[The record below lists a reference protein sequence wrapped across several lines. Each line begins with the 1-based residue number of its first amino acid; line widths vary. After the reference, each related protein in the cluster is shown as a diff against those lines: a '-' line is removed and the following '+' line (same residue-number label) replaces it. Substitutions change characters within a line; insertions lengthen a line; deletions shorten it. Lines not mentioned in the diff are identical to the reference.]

1 MSGSTSPLVRQGPG
15 RHRGRQP
22 YLVLV
27 ALLALLAG
35 LVLVVTSQSPA
46 RAAGTLLS
54 QGKPATASSTEN
66 AGTPASAAVDGNTGT
81 RWSSAAADPQWLQVD
96 LGSSQ
101 TISQV
106 TLNWEAAYAK
116 AFKIQT
122 SANGTAWTDVYS
134 TTTGTGGVQTLAV
147 NGSGRYVRV
156 YGTVRATAYGYS
168 LWEFQVYG
176 TGGPTQPAACG
187 TANTAQG
194 KTATASSVENAGTPA
209 SAAVDGNTGTR
220 WSSAFGDPQWLQV
233 DLGSSLPICG
243 VGLNWEAAY
252 ATAYQIQVTDNPS
265 GTWTTI
271 YSTTTSAGGVQ
282 NLNVTGTG
290 RYIRVYATARST
302 AYGDSLWEFQV
313 FTNGGGSTNGGTT
326 GGTTT
331 PPDSFW
337 GTTDDIPAAHN
348 VMELKILNRT
358 NGQYPD
364 SQVYWSFNGQVH
376 SIADQ
381 PYFDMPANS
390 SGRMY
395 FYLGSPTS
403 QYYDFIE
410 FTIGAT
416 VFNGNTTRVDAWGL
430 PLAIRLHSHDGQDI
444 QLGDSQDLFNQS
456 REATFQQF
464 QNAVPQQF
472 KVLAQTQAPYRIIA
486 PGSDPSFR
494 EGGVN
499 ANYYTAYAQSV
510 GVNEP
515 TSNIFG
521 CAGTMGADAAKCAAL
536 NRHTANLPAAQQQ
549 DPTKFYTGGDP
560 ANWYAKFWHDHGIN
574 HLAYGFP
581 YDDVAGQAAYASQQ
595 NPQWMEVAVGW

>member
-1 MSGSTSPLVRQGPG
+1 MSGSTASLVRRRPG
-15 RHRGRQP
+15 RHDRSRP
-22 YLVLV
+22 YLIIATLIAVV
-27 ALLALLAG
+27 AGIA
-35 LVLVVTSQSPA
+35 LVVTSQSPA

-101 TISQV
+101 SISQV
-106 TLNWEAAYAK
+106 TLNWEAAYGK

-122 SANGTAWTDVYS
+122 SADATNWTDIYS
-134 TTTGTGGVQTLAV
+134 TTTGTGGVQNLNVT
-147 NGSGRYVRV
+147 GTGRYVRM
-156 YGTVRATAYGYS
+156 YGTARATAYGYS
-168 LWEFQVYG
+168 LWEFQIYG
-176 TGGPTQPAACG
+176 AGGTTTTPPPTGCG
-187 TANTAQG
+187 TANAALNR
-194 KTATASSVENAGTPA
+194 TATASSAENAASAA

-220 WSSAFGDPQWLQV
+220 WSSAFSDPQWLQV
-233 DLGSSLPICG
+233 DLGSSQSICG

-252 ATAYQIQVTDNPS
+252 ATGFKIQTSADATNWTD
-265 GTWTTI
+265 I
-271 YSTTTSAGGVQ
+271 YSTTTGTGGVQ

-290 RYIRVYATARST
+290 RYIRVYGTARAT
-302 AYGDSLWEFQV
+302 AYGYSLWEFQV
-313 FTNGGGSTNGGTT
+313 RIVGTVT
-326 GGTTT
+326 S
-331 PPDSFW
+331 PPPTSPPPDDSFW
-337 GTTDDIPAAHN
+337 GTTSDIPAAHN

-395 FYLGSPTS
+395 FYLGSPNS

-430 PLAIRLHSHDGQDI
+430 PLAMRLHAHDGSEI

-456 REATFQQF
+456 RDATFAQF
-464 QNAVPQQF
+464 QAAVPQQF

-494 EGGVN
+494 TGGAN
-499 ANYYTAYAQSV
+499 ANYFTAYANSV

-521 CAGTMGADAAKCAAL
+521 CAGSLAGNPSMCAAL
-536 NRHTANLPAAQQQ
+536 NRHTATLPTAQQQ
-549 DPTKFYTGGDP
+549 DPTKFYSGDP
-560 ANWYAKFWHDHGIN
+560 ANWYAKFWHDHAIN

-595 NPQWMEVAVGW
+595 NPQWMEIAVGW